1 MTETDLM
8 AYFED
13 RRVQVDRALDE
24 LLALPPGGEDPLR
37 LREAMRYAVLGG
49 GKRMRPLLT
58 IAACEAVGGTAAHA
72 MPAACAVELVHAYS
86 LVHDDLPAMDDDHE
100 RRGKPTVHVAFGQA
114 AGVLAGDALLT
125 AAFGAFAGARG
136 GPGRPFEAVLELTI
150 RAGIDGMVGGQAIDL
165 HEGQDIRDLERLE
178 HLHALK
184 TGALYQASGAMGA
197 LLGGADDALVE
208 RLRRFGL
215 AFGIAFQHADDVL
228 DGDQPALRQA
238 ALARVEVLV
247 RECIE
252 LTAGLSA
259 AAEPLRGIARWVGE
273 RATKAMAGA
282 ILD

>member
-1 MTETDLM
+1 M
-8 AYFED
+8 
-13 RRVQVDRALDE
+13 Q
-24 LLALPPGGEDPLR
+24 
-37 LREAMRYAVLGG
+37 
-49 GKRMRPLLT
+49 
-58 IAACEAVGGTAAHA
+58 
-72 MPAACAVELVHAYS
+72 
-86 LVHDDLPAMDDDHE
+86 
-100 RRGKPTVHVAFGQA
+100 
-114 AGVLAGDALLT
+114 
-125 AAFGAFAGARG
+125 AGAPR
-136 GPGRPFEAVLELTI
+136 
-150 RAGIDGMVGGQAIDL
+150 GQAIDL
-165 HEGQDIRDLERLE
+165 REGQDIRDLERLE
-178 HLHALK
+178 QVHALK

-259 AAEPLRGIARWVGE
+259 AADPLRGIARWVGD
-273 RATKAMAGA
+273 RATKAVAGA